1 MPIWKLTPTD
11 TNALQWQV
19 SKYLGEVVVRAESEH
34 RARELVGYCCWQTGQ
49 SSNAN
54 IAGPPW
60 NNPKVVSA
68 VRCNDSEFAAY
79 GSDEQVLSPPEMVD
93 LWKEFS
99 S

>member
-1 MPIWKLTPTD
+1 MPIWKLTPIN

-19 SKYLGEVVVRAESEH
+19 SRYLGEVVIRAESEL

-49 SSNAN
+49 SSDAN

-68 VRCNDSEFAAY
+68 VRCDDSEFGA
-79 GSDEQVLSPPEMVD
+79 GESDEQVLSPPEIVS
-93 LWKEFS
+93 LWMEFKA
-99 S
+99 